1 MKVEVEQVLHMV
13 GGLGETS
20 YATNS
25 KIQVYKT
32 LSLSLSL
39 SLSLTHTHSP
49 YNLLLE
55 SYMGVSRIQSY

>member
-32 LSLSLSL
+32 LSLSLLSL
-39 SLSLTHTHSP
+39 SLSHTHAP